1 MRFGLALSLAIHGLA
16 AAALVIWGVARAAPD
31 APMRRISVAIEADD
45 APAPEPAIADPEELP
60 TMAPPEEAWPLPE
73 EEPPPADI
81 QAPPRSVGVGGDRMP
96 PVVKLRTP
104 LRLPAR
110 APAPELKRVAAPP
123 VATMPVA
130 AAARP
135 AVVRE
140 PRLLPDSAPARYPDR
155 ARRRGLEGT
164 VVLRLRVAADGTVE
178 RVEVATS
185 SGHEILDRAAEEAAP
200 KWRYEPALRDGVA
213 IAYDVRQPVEFTLG
227 DT

>member
-1 MRFGLALSLAIHGLA
+1 
-16 AAALVIWGVARAAPD
+16 
-31 APMRRISVAIEADD
+31 
-45 APAPEPAIADPEELP
+45 
-60 TMAPPEEAWPLPE
+60 
-73 EEPPPADI
+73 
-81 QAPPRSVGVGGDRMP
+81 
-96 PVVKLRTP
+96 
-104 LRLPAR
+104 
-110 APAPELKRVAAPP
+110 
-123 VATMPVA
+123 MPVA